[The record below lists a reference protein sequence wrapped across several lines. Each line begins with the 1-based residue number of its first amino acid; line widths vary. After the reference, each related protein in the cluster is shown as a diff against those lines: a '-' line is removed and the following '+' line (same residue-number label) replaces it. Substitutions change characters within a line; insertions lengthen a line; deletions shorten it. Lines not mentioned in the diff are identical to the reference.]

1 MKTHTLLKYEQQLS
15 EGKYENMCAVM
26 GSEKEWLICDS
37 PSEQLDFIH
46 RWRDALEGSY
56 KEIAFELLN
65 QVLNGRIENEAA
77 IAFLDSKHAL

>member
-1 MKTHTLLKYEQQLS
+1 MLLAWKGAVTAS
-15 EGKYENMCAVM
+15 SAVM
-26 GSEKEWLICDS
+26 GSEKEWLICNS
-37 PSEQLDFIH
+37 HSEQLDLIH

-77 IAFLDSKHAL
+77 VAFLDSKHAL